1 MRRTA
6 LAVMAGYYVASGA
19 WPIVHMRS
27 FEAVTGPKTDH
38 WLVKAVAALAIANGL
53 ALAFGAR
60 REKIAAETA
69 ALAVCSAMA
78 FTVVDVVFV
87 MRGRIRPIYLA
98 DAAAELALAAAIVAA
113 D

>member
-1 MRRTA
+1 
-6 LAVMAGYYVASGA
+6 MAGYYVASGV

-27 FEAVTGPKTDH
+27 FEAVTGPKTDK
-38 WLVKAVAALAIANGL
+38 WLVKTVAALAIANGV
-53 ALAFGAR
+53 ALAFGVR

-78 FTVVDVVFV
+78 FTAVDVVFV

-98 DAAAELALAAAIVAA
+98 DAAAELALAATIVAG